1 MEMERKAGPL
11 FYVFLVIFVF
21 VVMFPFLWVFL
32 SSIKPSSELFGDHA
46 FNWFTDDPTFK
57 NYKSVFFKYP
67 FLTYLK
73 NSFIVS
79 SVTTII
85 AVIFASFAAYA
96 LARLKFRG
104 KTIILGLVLSVSMF
118 PQIST
123 ISPIYIILM
132 KLGLTNSYTGLVIP
146 YITITLPLSIWILVT
161 FFRKIPMELEESAK
175 IDGASLMQ
183 TYVKIIFPLAV
194 PGIFTTAILAFI
206 AAWNEYLFSL
216 TINTEENYKT
226 VPVGISMFQGQYTIP
241 WGEICAATVVV
252 TIPLVILVLIFQR
265 RIVSGLTSGSVKE

>member
-1 MEMERKAGPL
+1 MERKAGPL

-46 FNWFTDDPTFK
+46 FNWFTDHPTFK
-57 NYKSVFFKYP
+57 NYKSVFFQYP